1 MKILLIDDHKILA
14 QGLAMS
20 LYKFDN
26 IDSIDVLYHEFTLD
40 LLKNKVLEEKYDVI
54 LMDLNIKNISPKD
67 GIDLSR
73 DILTYSPNQKIL
85 GLTGYDYPYFER
97 ECYNIGMKGFV
108 NKEIDTI
115 ELYHIIMDILNGQI
129 HFSKDRLVD
138 DTKLTDREIEI
149 ARLYASGKTRVELAK
164 DLYISPRTLAVHL
177 NSIFRKLG
185 VANFQEMLSKLNE
198 LGYLAIK

>member
-1 MKILLIDDHKILA
+1 
-14 QGLAMS
+14 
-20 LYKFDN
+20 
-26 IDSIDVLYHEFTLD
+26 
-40 LLKNKVLEEKYDVI
+40 
-54 LMDLNIKNISPKD
+54 
-67 GIDLSR
+67 
-73 DILTYSPNQKIL
+73 
-85 GLTGYDYPYFER
+85 
-97 ECYNIGMKGFV
+97 
-108 NKEIDTI
+108 
-115 ELYHIIMDILNGQI
+115 MDILNGQI